1 MTVAEPAYV
10 AIAGEY
16 ARRIRTGELSAGT
29 QLPSYSE
36 IAEQNGVSDIVVRKA
51 VELLQNQGLVR
62 SVRRRGVF
70 VASRTN
76 LVRISPERQMQDPE
90 TTFGNESEQDVRVE
104 RDVEQVAAPAETAEI
119 LGLEPGHEVSR
130 IVTRASEGGRP
141 ISISDTYQPV
151 GVEGISTAKILE
163 ETIADRLPSADHAEW
178 LRVNSGELVKSV
190 HQRFI
195 DADGGVVMV
204 SDVSYPRDRY
214 EAFVFRMTLD

>member
-1 MTVAEPAYV
+1 MAEPAYV
-10 AIAGEY
+10 TIAGDY
-16 ARRIRTGELSAGT
+16 ARRIRTGELPPGT
-29 QLPSYSE
+29 QLPSYAE
-36 IAEQNGVSDIVVRKA
+36 IAERNDVSDIVVRKA

-90 TTFGNESEQDVRVE
+90 TSFGNESDREIQIE
-104 RDVEQVAAPAETAEI
+104 RDVAQVSASAETAEA
-119 LGLEPGHEVSR
+119 LGLEVGREVSR
-130 IVTRASEGGRP
+130 VITRASEGGQP
-141 ISISDTYQPV
+141 ISISDTYQPAQI
-151 GVEGISTAKILE
+151 EGISTAKTLE
-163 ETIADRLPSADHAEW
+163 ETIADRIPSADHAQW

-195 DADGGVVMV
+195 DADGRVVMV

-214 EAFVFRMTLD
+214 DAFIFRMTLD